1 LLDTAVAGAVTVSAD
16 TTLTTTDGA
25 SNQAR
30 SAIIIASGHVANIT
44 VTAPTRSKIY
54 TIINTSATYTVKI
67 VGSGPTAGVTLG
79 VSEKAIVAWNGSDF
93 VKVASSAISN
103 LTGTLPV
110 ANGGTARTVGNYS
123 IYANEIHVGK
133 DGNDTTGDGTLINP
147 VLTITKALTLV
158 GAGRN
163 TVIVHP
169 GSYSESPTVSSA
181 NTTIATSELT
191 GANTQIAGTLTLS
204 AAARVSGIKLT
215 NLTITGSGST
225 YISNCTVDT
234 QVVKSGTNY
243 VEIINS
249 ELQCV
254 SGIQISGSGVVSI
267 VGNKCWAVAVSN
279 ASASVLIKDCYQ
291 VITPSVSAG
300 TLQIDG
306 SAIFAASPTS
316 NAVTS
321 SAGTAITLANSFVLN
336 SAGTSV
342 ERVSLAGNYSILN
355 LVYDKTNSTFAGTSL
370 NAIDY
375 FQYINADRV
384 NFNGSTSGITGLIA
398 SAVAGTT
405 SLTLPAATD
414 TLVGRA
420 TTDTLT
426 NKTLVAPALGTPA
439 SGNLSNCTNIPVNQA
454 TGNLPVANGGT
465 GLTSFTSG
473 GVVYASSTSA
483 LTTGSA
489 LTFDGTTLGV
499 GANIALGSTVRYIY
513 QTGAAN
519 LQLQVDT
526 GQFVWAAS
534 NGSTEQMR
542 LTGTGLGIGTSS
554 PSQKLDIRGSIYVQR
569 DTNPTNAVALQL
581 TNQTTVS
588 NNGCRLSFD
597 AYNVGS
603 SAFGVPSDSASLA
616 FYTGGVTTERMRLD
630 ASGNL
635 GIGTSSPGDKLV
647 ASGGIHSTGN
657 VSSLAS
663 GQSIFMAA
671 YTTYGRIEA
680 RDWTG
685 AAWLPIA
692 IAPNGG
698 NVGIGTSS
706 PAYKLDVVTA
716 GTSGARVTTA
726 EYGQFVL
733 TDGTRSMYLQ
743 NYVGLGSIGTS
754 SNNALGFAIN
764 SVEKMR
770 LDTSGNLGIGTT
782 SPTSY
787 ANFIYQTIQ
796 GTNGA
801 GINLRNTAGT
811 ALSEIYQNS
820 TGLVVSSVS
829 NLPMLFNTNNTER
842 FRIGSAGQLGIGGA
856 TYGTAGQVLTSGGAS
871 AAPTWASVTASA
883 GGSDTQI
890 QYNSSGSLAG
900 SANFTYNG
908 TTIISGAN
916 ASTVG
921 NLTGSFKSGR
931 LLGPLTAAATPPG
944 GNYYGGYRNV
954 TPIDLA
960 DALLCLKFSTV
971 VDTTI
976 SESYALVA
984 YGTTYGSKNAG
995 VSFVSGTSQ
1004 DLIRIGVG
1012 TSPLFTADV
1021 NAVVLGYT
1029 SNGPRIL
1036 CQNYS
1041 LTDDSSNMINYVA
1054 DGHYWIGLNGGMKLS
1069 RTNGG
1074 LTPTADN
1081 LQNLGS
1087 ATFRWA
1093 TVYAGT
1099 GTINTSDR
1107 NDKQDIEELSAAEQR
1122 VAVRVKGLIRKFRF
1136 KDSVAAKGDNAR
1148 VHFGVIAQDVQDAFT
1163 AEGLDASRYGLFC
1176 SDTFKAI
1183 DGKPVEKDPL
1193 TQEYPAG
1200 ATDYTRLGVRYEELL
1215 AFVISAI

>member
-1 LLDTAVAGAVTVSAD
+1 MPSSYTTSLGLVLPVQGELSGTWGDTVNNYLTNYVDSAVAGSNAISLTADTSLTKSTGTALTGSSSQYAILNVTPNASTWTLTVPAASQVYVVHNLSGTHTFSFKGSGGTAVTFA
-16 TTLTTTDGA
+16 
-25 SNQAR
+25 
-30 SAIIIASGHVANIT
+30 AN
-44 VTAPTRSKIY
+44 
-54 TIINTSATYTVKI
+54 
-67 VGSGPTAGVTLG
+67 
-79 VSEKAIVAWNGSDF
+79 EKAVMAWNGSNF
-93 VKVASSAISN
+93 IKVGSTVALPAGSTTQVQYNNAGVLAGSAN
-103 LTGTLPV
+103 LTFNGTTLSANALSLSTALSV
-110 ANGGTARTVGNYS
+110 ANGGTNRAVGNYT

-147 VLTITKALTLV
+147 VLTITKALTLI

-191 GANTQIAGTLTLS
+191 GANTQITGTLTLS

-215 NLTITGSGST
+215 NLTITGSGNT

-234 QVVKSGTNY
+234 QVVKSGSNY
-243 VEIINS
+243 VEIINT

-254 SGIQISGSGVVSI
+254 SGVQITGAGVVSI

-306 SAIFAASPTS
+306 SAIFAASPAS

-439 SGNLSNCTNIPVNQA
+439 SGNLSNCTSIPVNQA
-454 TGNLPVANGGT
+454 TGNLPVANLNSGT
-465 GLTSFTSG
+465 
-473 GVVYASSTSA
+473 
-483 LTTGSA
+483 
-489 LTFDGTTLGV
+489 
-499 GANIALGSTVRYIY
+499 
-513 QTGAAN
+513 
-519 LQLQVDT
+519 
-526 GQFVWAAS
+526 
-534 NGSTEQMR
+534 
-542 LTGTGLGIGTSS
+542 
-554 PSQKLDIRGSIYVQR
+554 
-569 DTNPTNAVALQL
+569 
-581 TNQTTVS
+581 
-588 NNGCRLSFD
+588 
-597 AYNVGS
+597 
-603 SAFGVPSDSASLA
+603 
-616 FYTGGVTTERMRLD
+616 
-630 ASGNL
+630 
-635 GIGTSSPGDKLV
+635 
-647 ASGGIHSTGN
+647 
-657 VSSLAS
+657 
-663 GQSIFMAA
+663 
-671 YTTYGRIEA
+671 
-680 RDWTG
+680 
-685 AAWLPIA
+685 
-692 IAPNGG
+692 
-698 NVGIGTSS
+698 
-706 PAYKLDVVTA
+706 
-716 GTSGARVTTA
+716 
-726 EYGQFVL
+726 
-733 TDGTRSMYLQ
+733 
-743 NYVGLGSIGTS
+743 
-754 SNNALGFAIN
+754 
-764 SVEKMR
+764 
-770 LDTSGNLGIGTT
+770 
-782 SPTSY
+782 
-787 ANFIYQTIQ
+787 
-796 GTNGA
+796 
-801 GINLRNTAGT
+801 
-811 ALSEIYQNS
+811 
-820 TGLVVSSVS
+820 
-829 NLPMLFNTNNTER
+829 
-842 FRIGSAGQLGIGGA
+842 
-856 TYGTAGQVLTSGGAS
+856 GAS
-871 AAPTWASVTASA
+871 ASTYWRGDGTWGSVTASA
-883 GGSDTQI
+883 GGSNTQV

-900 SANFTYNG
+900 SANFTYDG
-908 TTIISGAN
+908 TTIVSGAN

-1074 LTPTADN
+1074 LTPTGDN

-1122 VAVRVKGLIRKFRF
+1122 VAVRIKGLIRKYRF
-1136 KDSVAAKGDNAR
+1136 KDSVVEKGDGAR
-1148 VHFGVIAQDVQDAFT
+1148 IHVGVIAQDVQDAFT
-1163 AEGLDASRYGLFC
+1163 AEGLDASHYGLFC
-1176 SDTFKAI
+1176 SDTFKVVN
-1183 DGKPVEKDPL
+1183 GKPVEKDPL
-1193 TQEYPAG
+1193 TQEYPEG
-1200 ATDYTRLGVRYEELL
+1200 AVDYTRLGVRYDELL